1 MHSTTQI
8 VHFEPFV
15 DIAHRNG
22 FNRNLKLQHSKRRF
36 FKFMASSVRLAISLG
51 LLLGSLHGWYTS
63 EANAH
68 AGTPFGVKNV
78 NYPGAFASFGSDSL
92 NTFP

>member
-1 MHSTTQI
+1 MTS
-8 VHFEPFV
+8 P
-15 DIAHRNG
+15 
-22 FNRNLKLQHSKRRF
+22 
-36 FKFMASSVRLAISLG
+36 VRLAISLG

-68 AGTPFGVKNV
+68 AGTPYGVKNV
-78 NYPGAFASFGSDSL
+78 NYPGAFAAFGSDSL

>member
-1 MHSTTQI
+1 MT
-8 VHFEPFV
+8 
-15 DIAHRNG
+15 
-22 FNRNLKLQHSKRRF
+22 
-36 FKFMASSVRLAISLG
+36 SSVRLAISLG

-68 AGTPFGVKNV
+68 AGTSYGIKNV
-78 NYPGAFASFGSDSL
+78 NVPGAFASFGSDSL

>member
-1 MHSTTQI
+1 
-8 VHFEPFV
+8 
-15 DIAHRNG
+15 
-22 FNRNLKLQHSKRRF
+22 
-36 FKFMASSVRLAISLG
+36 MASSMRLAISLG

-68 AGTPFGVKNV
+68 AGTAYGIKNV

>member
-1 MHSTTQI
+1 
-8 VHFEPFV
+8 
-15 DIAHRNG
+15 
-22 FNRNLKLQHSKRRF
+22 
-36 FKFMASSVRLAISLG
+36 MASSMRLAISLG

-78 NYPGAFASFGSDSL
+78 NYPGALLHLVAIHSTRFHSESL
-92 NTFP
+92 NSSI

>member
-1 MHSTTQI
+1 
-8 VHFEPFV
+8 
-15 DIAHRNG
+15 
-22 FNRNLKLQHSKRRF
+22 
-36 FKFMASSVRLAISLG
+36 MASSMRLAISLG

-68 AGTPFGVKNV
+68 AGTPYGLKNV

>member
-1 MHSTTQI
+1 
-8 VHFEPFV
+8 
-15 DIAHRNG
+15 
-22 FNRNLKLQHSKRRF
+22 
-36 FKFMASSVRLAISLG
+36 MACSVRLAISLG

-68 AGTPFGVKNV
+68 AGSPYGLKNV